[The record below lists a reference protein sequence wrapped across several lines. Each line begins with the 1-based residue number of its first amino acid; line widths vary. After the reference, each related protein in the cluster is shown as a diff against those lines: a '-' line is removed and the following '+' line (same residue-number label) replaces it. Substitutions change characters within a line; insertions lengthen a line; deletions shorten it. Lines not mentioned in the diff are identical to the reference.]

1 MIVKS
6 IEIAGRTLTIETGRM
21 GKQADGAVVVRYG
34 DTVAL
39 ATAVATKKAAPDRG
53 FFPLSVEYRE
63 KTYAA
68 GRIPGGFFKREGR
81 PSEKEVLGA
90 RLTDRPIRP
99 LFQEGFQS
107 ETQIIINVLSADT
120 ENSPDILGIIGA
132 SAALSIS
139 DIPWNGPVAGVRI
152 GWVDGKA
159 CLNPT
164 NTELESS
171 AMDIVVVGKKD
182 TIVMVEGES
191 NQIAEP
197 ELVIALQYA
206 QEAIKDIIELQA
218 ELVAEAGKPKRVLT
232 PTEDDEELL
241 RAVDSLVQPRLDDL
255 NSPKNKQARYGDIDT
270 FISEVQ
276 EKLAEQFPEQEPAIR
291 KRISELL
298 KEDLRQK
305 TLDSVRADGRK
316 PDEIRPIT
324 VETQVLPRTHGSAL
338 FTRGETQ
345 ALAITTLGSK
355 RDEQLIDDI
364 EGVYYKS
371 HMLHYNFPPF
381 SVGEVKPM
389 RGTSRREIGHGKLAE
404 RALQQVMP
412 DFENFPYTIRIV
424 SEILESNG
432 SSSMATVCASCMA
445 LMDAGV
451 PIKAPVAGIAMG
463 LIMEDDRCVILS
475 DILGT
480 EDHLGDM
487 DFKVAGTRE
496 GINSIQMDLKSDGIS
511 IEILREALEQA
522 REGRLHILDKMLEVL
537 DAPRPKISAYA
548 PRIFLLNIDPDKIG
562 ELIGPGGRI
571 VKSITR
577 DTGCNVDVDDDGTV
591 VLSGTS
597 EDDLDA
603 AIRTVKLIV
612 SEPEVGSTY
621 HGTIRRIMDFGAF
634 VEIAPGKEGLIHIS
648 EIDWNRIQRVEDV
661 LNIGDEVDVKLIKI
675 DDLGRLDFSR
685 KALLAKPAGWTEPA
699 RRDNRGGSGNP
710 RGRPQRTG
718 GTNRSGRRPN
728 RRPRGARS

>member
-1 MIVKS
+1 MIVKTL
-6 IEIAGRTLTIETGRM
+6 ELAGRTLTIETGHM
-21 GKQADGAVVVRYG
+21 AKQADGAVLVGYA

-39 ATAVATKKAAPDRG
+39 ATVVATHEEVPDRG

-99 LFQEGFQS
+99 LFPDGFRN
-107 ETQIIINVLSADT
+107 ETQVIITVLSADA

-152 GWVDGKA
+152 GMIDGKM

-171 AMDIVVVGKKD
+171 PLDIVVVGKKD
-182 TIVMVEGES
+182 AIIMVEGES
-191 NQIAEP
+191 DQITESQLITA
-197 ELVIALQYA
+197 IQYA
-206 QEAIKDIIELQA
+206 QEAIKDIIELQE
-218 ELVAEAGKPKRVLT
+218 ELVGEVGKPKRLFTV
-232 PTEDDEELL
+232 PEPDEELL
-241 RAVDSLVQPRLDDL
+241 KAVDALVQPRLDDL
-255 NSPKNKQARYGDIDT
+255 NSPKSKQTRFGDIDN
-270 FISEVQ
+270 FINEVQ
-276 EKLAEQFPEQEPAIR
+276 EQLAEQFPEQEQAIHE
-291 KRISELL
+291 RISELIGD
-298 KEDLRQK
+298 DLRQK
-305 TLDSVRADGRK
+305 TLNGVRADGRA

-345 ALAITTLGSK
+345 ALAITTLGTK
-355 RDEQLIDDI
+355 KDEQLIDDI
-364 EGVYYKS
+364 EGIYYKS

-381 SVGEVKPM
+381 SVGEVRPM
-389 RGTSRREIGHGKLAE
+389 RGTSRREIGHGSLAE
-404 RALQQVMP
+404 RALQQVLP
-412 DFENFPYTIRIV
+412 KFEEFPYTVRLV

-451 PIKAPVAGIAMG
+451 PITAPVAGIAMG
-463 LIMEDDRCVILS
+463 LVMESDRYVILS

-487 DFKVAGTRE
+487 DLKVAGTRE
-496 GINSIQMDLKSDGIS
+496 GINSIQMDLKREGIS
-511 IEILREALEQA
+511 IEIMREALEQA
-522 REGRLHILDKMLEVL
+522 RESRLHVLDKMMEVL
-537 DAPRPKISAYA
+537 EAPRPKISDFA
-548 PRIFLLNIDPDKIG
+548 PRIFLLTIDPEKIG
-562 ELIGPGGRI
+562 DLIGPGGRV

-577 DTGCNVDVDDDGTV
+577 ETGCNVDVDDDGTV
-591 VLSGTS
+591 VISGTS
-597 EDDLDA
+597 RDNMDD
-603 AIRTVKLIV
+603 AIRMVKLII

-621 HGTIRRIMDFGAF
+621 HGTIRRVMDFGAF

-648 EIDWNRIQRVEDV
+648 EIDWNRVHKVEDV
-661 LNIGDEVDVKLIKI
+661 LKIGDEVDVKLIKI
-675 DDLGRLDFSR
+675 DELGRLDFSR
-685 KALLAKPAGWTEPA
+685 KVLLEKPAGWTEPV
-699 RRDNRGGSGNP
+699 RREHHTGNGGGRRRPRRSGN
-710 RGRPQRTG
+710 TS
-718 GTNRSGRRPN
+718 RSGRRPN
-728 RRPRGARS
+728 RPPRGTRP

>member
-1 MIVKS
+1 MIKKE
-6 IEIAGRTLTIETGRM
+6 IELAGRTLSLETGRM
-21 GKQADGAVVVRYG
+21 AKQADGAVLVRYA

-39 ATAVATKKAAPDRG
+39 VTAVASREVAPDRG

-99 LFQEGFQS
+99 LFPDGFQS
-107 ETQIIINVLSADT
+107 ETQIIINVLSADI
-120 ENSPDILGIIGA
+120 ENAPDILGIIGA
-132 SAALSIS
+132 SAAMSIS
-139 DIPWNGPVAGVRI
+139 DIPWNGPVACVRV
-152 GWVDGKA
+152 GWIDGKVA
-159 CLNPT
+159 LNPT

-171 AMDIVVVGKKD
+171 SMNIVVVGKKN

-191 NQIAEP
+191 DQISES
-197 ELVIALQYA
+197 ELVTALQYA
-206 QEAIKDIIELQA
+206 QEAIKDIIELQEA
-218 ELVAEAGKPKRVLT
+218 LVAAVGKPKRPFT
-232 PTEDDEELL
+232 PPEVDEELQQ
-241 RAVDSLVQPRLDDL
+241 AVDALVQPRLNDL
-255 NSPKNKQARYGDIDT
+255 NSPKDKHNRYGDIDA
-270 FISEVQ
+270 FKAEVKEQ
-276 EKLAEQFPEQEPAIR
+276 LAEQFPEQEKVIA
-291 KRISELL
+291 KRIAELIR
-298 KEDLRQK
+298 EDLRLK
-305 TLDSVRADGRK
+305 TLDGVRADGRK
-316 PDEIRPIT
+316 PDEIRTIT

-355 RDEQLIDDI
+355 KDEQLIDDI
-364 EGVYYKS
+364 EGTYYKS

-389 RGTSRREIGHGKLAE
+389 RGTSRREIGHGNLAE
-404 RALQQVMP
+404 RALQKVLP
-412 DFENFPYTIRIV
+412 DFEDFPYTIRIV

-445 LMDAGV
+445 LMDAGA

-463 LIMEDDRCVILS
+463 LIIESDRYIILS

-496 GINSIQMDLKSDGIS
+496 GINSIQMDLKSEGIS
-511 IEILREALEQA
+511 VDIMREALEQA
-522 REGRLHILDKMLEVL
+522 CQGRRYILDRMMEVL
-537 DAPRPKISAYA
+537 DAPRPEISAYA
-548 PRIFLLNIDPDKIG
+548 PRIFLLTMDPDKIG
-562 ELIGPGGRI
+562 ALIGPGGRV

-577 DTGCNVDVDDDGTV
+577 ETGCNVDVDDDGTV
-591 VLSGTS
+591 VISGTS
-597 EDDLDA
+597 DDSLDDA
-603 AIRTVKLIV
+603 VRMVQLIIRD
-612 SEPEVGSTY
+612 PEVGTTY
-621 HGTIRRIMDFGAF
+621 HGTVRRVMDFGAF
-634 VEIAPGKEGLIHIS
+634 VEIAPGKEGLVHIS
-648 EIDWNRIQRVEDV
+648 ELDWKRVNRVEDV

-685 KALLAKPAGWTEPA
+685 KALLEKPEGWTEPP
-699 RRDNRGGSGNP
+699 RRERPTGNGGPRKRPYRSGNANRGGG
-710 RGRPQRTG
+710 
-718 GTNRSGRRPN
+718 RPN
-728 RRPRGARS
+728 RRPGGSR